1 MRSISGAS
9 NADTPLWKQ
18 MLLFFLPI
26 LFGTFFQQLYNTVD
40 AVIVG
45 QFVGKEALAAVGGS
59 SGAIINLLVGF
70 FVGLAGGATVIIAQG
85 YGASDRKTVF
95 LAVHTG
101 IALSIAAGGG
111 MTVLGTVLGGTIL
124 GWMGTPQDVFGD
136 SLTYLTIYFAGMIPN
151 LLYNIGSGILRA
163 VGDSKRPLYYLIITC
178 FVNIALDLLF
188 VAVFHW
194 GVAGVAIATVAS
206 QAVSALL
213 VLSALVK
220 TQGICHLDIKQIRFH
235 GPTLRRIIAIGIP
248 SGVQSAMYA
257 ISNLLI
263 QSSVNSFGTDT
274 MAAWTAFGKL
284 DTLYWMG
291 SGAFSTAVSTFAG
304 QSYGAGNYD
313 RIKKTVREGVAM
325 NLVYALAL
333 STAMFFGGKYALRLF
348 LNDEAVIDFGV
359 TMIRFISTGYILFIP
374 IELLSAVCRSAG
386 DTLRPTAMTAIG
398 ICGFRVAWLFT
409 VLPVWHVRELLF
421 VSYPLSWVITSAMFL
436 AYYRK
441 GAWLRRT

>member
-1 MRSISGAS
+1 
-9 NADTPLWKQ
+9 

-70 FVGLAGGATVIIAQG
+70 FVGLASGATVIIAQG
-85 YGASDRKTVF
+85 YGASDRSTVS

-101 IALSIAAGGG
+101 IALSITAGGG
-111 MTVLGTVLGGTIL
+111 LTVLGTMLGGTL
-124 GWMGTPQDVFGD
+124 LSWMGTPQDVFAG
-136 SLTYLTIYFAGMIPN
+136 SKTYLTIYFLGMIPN

-163 VGDSKRPLYYLIITC
+163 VGDSKRPLYYLIATC

-213 VLSALVK
+213 VLETLVK
-220 TQGICHLDIKQIRFH
+220 GRGIVHLEPRQIRFH
-235 GPTLRRIIAIGIP
+235 GPTLRRIVAIGIP
-248 SGVQSAMYA
+248 SGIQSAMYA

-263 QSSVNSFGTDT
+263 QSGVNSFGTDT

-304 QSYGAGNYD
+304 QSYGAGDYK
-313 RIKKTVREGVAM
+313 RMKRTVREGAAM

-333 STAMFFGGKYALRLF
+333 STAMFFGGRYALRLF
-348 LNDEAVIDFGV
+348 LEDEAVIGFGV
-359 TMIRFISTGYILFIP
+359 TMTRFISTGYILFIP
-374 IELLSAVCRSAG
+374 IELLSAACRSAG
-386 DTLRPTAMTAIG
+386 DSLRPTVMTAIG

-409 VLPVWHVRELLF
+409 VLPVWHVRELLY
-421 VSYPLSWVITSAMFL
+421 VSYPLSWILTSAMFL
-436 AYYRK
+436 VYYRK
-441 GAWLRRT
+441 GTWLHRT